1 MKIHYFYIL
10 LLFILISCGD
20 NIKTE
25 KDKYPDIPE
34 FPQFKDNVFISQH
47 ITKMVLNPAKFKRS
61 TENYFNLKYAV
72 KDSSIYLVTNY
83 NDAEFPEINALDD
96 KYYFTLVRIDNGK
109 VTLKKEWTDSD
120 FTSNFWI
127 KPNNDLIIGKRSFSS
142 NEKYQNSKKTDSIK
156 IDSLKYIQFKNIG
169 ELFDTEEKVN
179 FKKFDSVVID
189 SKGKLGGGVNSG
201 FDYKYSA
208 VYLHYYKLTW
218 KNKKSLTKIDERWT
232 PFPYFIPV
240 KNKLYCITYN
250 EDTNLNGKLQKE
262 YKIEVMK

>member
-1 MKIHYFYIL
+1 MKQIAFLFL
-10 LLFILISCGD
+10 LTLASCGD

-34 FPQFKDNVFISQH
+34 CPQFKDNVFISQN
-47 ITKMVLNPAKFKRS
+47 ITKMVLIPSKFKRS
-61 TENYFNLKYAV
+61 TKNYFNLKYAV
-72 KDSSIYLVTNY
+72 KDSSIYLITNY

-96 KYYFTLVRIDNGK
+96 KYYLTLLRIDNGK

-120 FTSNFWI
+120 FVSNFWI
-127 KPNNDLIIGKRSFSS
+127 KPNNDLIIGKQSFSS
-142 NEKYQNSKKTDSIK
+142 QENYHTSKKIDSVK
-156 IDSLKYIQFKNIG
+156 IDSLKCIQFRNIG
-169 ELFDTEEKVN
+169 ELFDTEEKVS

-201 FDYKYSA
+201 FDYKYSP

-218 KNKKSLTKIDERWT
+218 KNKVSLTKIDERWT

-240 KNKLYCITYN
+240 RNKLYCITYS
-250 EDTNLNGKLQKE
+250 EDTNLNGKLKKE
-262 YKIEVMK
+262 YKLEVMK